1 MGFNN
6 EGDSI
11 SVSEALVQPF
21 QLQCSSLG
29 TFFYSLLVWKTKE
42 NETNQVLCVFCFG
55 FYFLETQGI

>member
-6 EGDSI
+6 GGDSI
-11 SVSEALVQPF
+11 SISGALVQPF
-21 QLQCSSLG
+21 RLQRLSLG
-29 TFFYSLLVWKTKE
+29 TFFYSLSIWKTKE